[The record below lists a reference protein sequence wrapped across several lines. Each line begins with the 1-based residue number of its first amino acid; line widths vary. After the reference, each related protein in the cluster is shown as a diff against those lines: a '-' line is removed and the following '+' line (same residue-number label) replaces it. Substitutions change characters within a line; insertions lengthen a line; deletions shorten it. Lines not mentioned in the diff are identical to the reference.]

1 MSFKYQI
8 EEATNK
14 KKNTYNWNTPTKVA
28 SISKTIECSEFL

>member
-14 KKNTYNWNTPTKVA
+14 KKKHIQLEYTYESGIYK
-28 SISKTIECSEFL
+28 